1 VLVLL
6 AVAAGVVIVA
16 ITNNSSDDL
25 EEQTSDL
32 EGRCSGT
39 EIYDIELV
47 VAGIENEQRGYR
59 EGRGTSVVTETEIG
73 ASPYASGWML
83 KSLILLVKTLGM
95 GTYDR
100 KIGRDEIVFNRKFIA
115 NVTSTTVAAK

>member
-1 VLVLL
+1 MLVLL

-16 ITNNSSDDL
+16 ITSNSSDDL

-32 EGRCSGT
+32 EGCCSGT
-39 EIYDIELV
+39 EIYDIELA

-73 ASPYASGWML
+73 CIPVCIWVDAQIFNSSGEDIRNGHL
-83 KSLILLVKTLGM
+83 
-95 GTYDR
+95 
-100 KIGRDEIVFNRKFIA
+100 
-115 NVTSTTVAAK
+115 